1 MAVSMDKAHAKLSP
15 SSAERWISC
24 PASVQLIDKLPAR
37 EESSV
42 YAREGTLAHGLAEIV
57 AGGRFKLVSEE
68 QRQADFK
75 KWKAEFDAENYE
87 TGTFEEMH
95 KHAMEYA
102 DLLEDRVAATP
113 GIGVSVHLEQR
124 MASGVEACWGTSDAV
139 ITSDSHIEIIDYKY
153 GAGVAVSAEENAQL
167 RLYGLGA
174 LDTFGDVL
182 GETETVTMTVH
193 QPRLDSVSSE
203 TLTAEELREWRST
216 VASPAA
222 QEALHGEDPAF
233 GPSASACRWCP
244 LAGVCK
250 PRIEAETAEVFGDLT
265 AEEDPEPPTEPKLLS
280 PEEVSRVLGR
290 VKAVK
295 DWLGAF
301 EEAAL
306 DMAFTQGIQI
316 PGYKVVK
323 SGGRRSITNPVEAID
338 ALLSAGYEL
347 DKIAVT
353 EPKPKTLGA
362 LEKLVGKTKLPEL
375 IGDFIAKSEGR
386 ESIVPESDPRPAV
399 SNEGEAAKAFA
410 GEDLL

>member
-15 SSAERWISC
+15 SSSDRWISC
-24 PASVQLIDKLPAR
+24 PASVQLIATLPQR
-37 EESSV
+37 DESSV

-57 AGGRFKLVSEE
+57 AGGRFKLVSEK

-75 KWKAEFDAENYE
+75 KWKAEFDAEGYE

-113 GIGVSVHLEQR
+113 GFGVSVHLEQR
-124 MASGVEACWGTSDAV
+124 MNSGVEACWGTSDAV
-139 ITSDSHIEIIDYKY
+139 ITSDSHIEIIDFKY
-153 GAGVAVSAEENAQL
+153 GAGVPVSAVENSQL

-182 GETETVTMTVH
+182 GETENVTMTVH

-203 TLTAEELREWRST
+203 TLTAEELRQWRST

-244 LAGVCK
+244 LAGICK

-265 AEEDPEPPTEPKLLS
+265 AEEDPEPPTEPKLLNA
-280 PEEVSRVLGR
+280 EEVSRILGR

-295 DWLGAF
+295 DWLVAF

-323 SGGRRSITNPVEAID
+323 SGGRRSITKPEQAIEALV
-338 ALLSAGYEL
+338 AAGYEL
-347 DKIAVT
+347 ESVADT
-353 EPKPKTLGA
+353 KPKTLGT
-362 LEKLVGKTKLPEL
+362 LEKLVGKAKLPEV
-375 IGDFIAKSEGR
+375 IGDFISKSEGK
-386 ESIVPESDPRPAV
+386 ESIVPEEDPRPAV
-399 SNEGEAAKAFA
+399 TNEGEAGKIFA
-410 GEDLL
+410 SEDLL